1 MFDEIHES
9 RMKDFDRVF
18 DSSVKAISNVFV
30 KYNIQEVATS
40 LFASNLYRLKSLVLK
55 IFNHEQIS

>member
-55 IFNHEQIS
+55 ILNHEQIS